1 MNYLN
6 KYVSASFL
14 IIAALLFAASSRPAL
29 AQSAPPLGAAE
40 SFAALAG
47 TTLTA
52 TGAGTVISG
61 NVGVSPGLA
70 VTGFP
75 PAVVVNGQIYT
86 GAGSLAGPA
95 QDSALIAY
103 NNLKGQACPAAN
115 NLTGKIL
122 GQTQLSVSP
131 GVYCFDT
138 SAQLNAI
145 LTLNDGGDPNAIF
158 IFQIGTTLTTA
169 SSSQVIMS
177 SGGRGKNVFW
187 QVGSSATIGTSTT
200 FRGHIIA
207 NTSITLTTSASTTG
221 RIFALNGAAT
231 IDTVVLDAVPTA
243 IQFSA
248 SSYTVGEEVPQL
260 IVQVTRTGD
269 TTGTAT
275 VKYATSDTAGLQSC
289 SVVNNKASERCDYE
303 TTIGTLRFAAGE
315 TSKTFNILMINDV
328 YVEGPETFTVAL
340 SAPTGANLGA
350 PSTATVNIL
359 DNDHVA
365 AANPIDGV
373 DFFVTVQYL
382 DFLARLPDTN
392 GFANW
397 VATLG
402 PCPNGGFGEFNNP
415 GCDRVHVSAGF
426 YLSDEFR
433 TRGYFAYRFYEVG
446 LDRRPGYREFVEDM
460 AAVGGAQSPASEILS
475 KATYTDEF
483 VLRTEFVTKY
493 AGFPNSPAGNSGY
506 VNALETNAEITVSN
520 KQALIDALTAGTK
533 TRAGVLREIVES
545 QAVDDKFFIRAF
557 VALQYFGYLRR
568 DPDTIG
574 NNNWVTTLTG
584 NFGDFRHMI
593 FGFIYSDE
601 YRHRFGP

>member
-14 IIAALLFAASSRPAL
+14 IIAALLFSASSRPAL
-29 AQSAPPLGAAE
+29 AQSVPPLGAAE

-103 NNLKGQACPAAN
+103 NNLKGQTCPAAN

-138 SAQLNAI
+138 SVQLNAI

-269 TTGTAT
+269 TTGAAT

-289 SVVNNKASERCDYE
+289 SVVNGKASERCDYE

-315 TSKTFNILMINDV
+315 ASKTFNILMINDV
-328 YVEGPETFTVAL
+328 YVEGPETFTLAL
-340 SAPTGANLGA
+340 SAPTGASLGA
-350 PSTATVNIL
+350 PSTATVTIL
-359 DNDHVA
+359 DNDFVA

-373 DFFVTVQYL
+373 DFFVTQQYL
-382 DFLARLPDTN
+382 DFLARVPDTV

-397 VATLG
+397 VATLS
-402 PCPNGGFGEFNNP
+402 PCPNGGFGELANP

-426 YLSDEFR
+426 YQSAEFQD
-433 TRGYFAYRFYEVG
+433 RGYFAYRFYEVG
-446 LDRRPGYREFVEDM
+446 LGRKPLYREFIPDM
-460 AAVGGAQSPASEILS
+460 ADVGGAQSPAEEALS
-475 KATYTDEF
+475 KATYVDEF
-483 VLRTEFVTKY
+483 VLRPEFVTKY
-493 AGFPNSPAGNSGY
+493 SGLSGQPLA
-506 VNALETNAEITVSN
+506 NAVW
-520 KQALIDALTAGTK
+520 LTAGLPGSPISAGSMTNGQIL
-533 TRAGVLREIVES
+533 RAVVETS
-545 QAVDDKFFIRAF
+545 AASNKFFNRGF
-557 VALQYFGYLRR
+557 VSMQYFGYLRR

-574 NNNWVTTLTG
+574 FTNWVATLDADSS
-584 NFGDFRHMI
+584 NFRHMI